1 MISDEDGNSHS
12 AKNSNLSMKMLNK
25 VRIGRLYCIKT
36 CVPYGLA
43 ISMFGR
49 YGEDE
54 FVFRENE
61 IVLETGASVYIHVMS
76 ASRIESIFTLDKFCL
91 TSHYCVKKSCHHR
104 LCGKVFLIN
113 STTRRHSVGYIL
125 NESFDGRRLLVLH
138 HVTGS
143 LMTFPRPE

>member
-1 MISDEDGNSHS
+1 MISDGAGSSHPS
-12 AKNSNLSMKMLNK
+12 KNLNLFMKVPNE
-25 VRIGRLYCIKT
+25 VQIGHLCCIKT

-49 YGEDE
+49 YSEDG

-61 IVLETGASVYIHVMS
+61 IVLETGVSVYIHVMS
-76 ASRIESIFTLDKFCL
+76 AGRIESIFTLDKFCL

-104 LCGKVFLIN
+104 LCGKVFLN

-125 NESFDGRRLLVLH
+125 NESFDGRRL
-138 HVTGS
+138 
-143 LMTFPRPE
+143 